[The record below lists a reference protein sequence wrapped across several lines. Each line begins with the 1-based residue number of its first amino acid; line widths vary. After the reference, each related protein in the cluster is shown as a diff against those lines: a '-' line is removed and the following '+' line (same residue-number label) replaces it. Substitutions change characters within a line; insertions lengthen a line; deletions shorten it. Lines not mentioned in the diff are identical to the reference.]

1 MMLLP
6 RLEFF
11 RARLAQRHF
20 SRGLLAI
27 EMVALIG
34 IILISTLV
42 VLMAMSVAISG
53 HEVNDKLFYRSLS
66 VGFACVFAASSLGAA
81 FGFIFGIPRVL
92 QRRPGSLEKGQQF
105 AITEKTGSQLFF
117 TNTSLEEISDWLTKI
132 IVGIGLVQFT
142 TILESIHSAS
152 LFAAA
157 FVYEQTPTLEPPTG
171 RNSTR
176 WLVAN
181 HPISSFLFA
190 LIITSLLSTCLFIY
204 VEMRTR
210 VTRIFLVTEKE
221 VAGTGSDAK
230 ISMPKLIGDIPD
242 VGGSTGKKI
251 EGGGTQHFLTLLE
264 PSTEERALATTS
276 WEQLDGPAQIGTW
289 AVAQAKDKNFQ
300 VAEDALR
307 EALKLAPGNVNL
319 LQRLA
324 ELRLV
329 RRNDQGFVETM
340 NELAARK
347 VSMTADLQAL
357 FEKALLVALYLSG
370 RDSVEK
376 AIHIS
381 KVLIDHPPVQAIT
394 YLHRACALGQKYA
407 FLDSE
412 TAEAK
417 KVRTL
422 ALDALRKVVELVPDP
437 MDWRRVLMRQLYDP
451 KRFNGKSNEDD
462 LTAFQGD
469 REFDDLITEGT
480 E

>member
-1 MMLLP
+1 MMFSQ
-6 RLEFF
+6 RSEFF
-11 RARLAQRHF
+11 RARLAQRNF
-20 SRGLLAI
+20 TRGLEAI
-27 EMVALIG
+27 EKL
-34 IILISTLV
+34 
-42 VLMAMSVAISG
+42 AISG
-53 HEVNDKLFYRSLS
+53 ALLLSILVALMAISMATSEKGWSFGLFFRSIS
-66 VGFACVFAASSLGAA
+66 VGFACIFAATALGAA

-92 QRRPGSLEKGQQF
+92 QRRPASIEKGQQF

-142 TILESIHSAS
+142 TILESIHAAS
-152 LFAAA
+152 VFAAA
-157 FVYEQTPTLEPPTG
+157 FVYEQIPALEPPYGT
-171 RNSTR
+171 NATR

-190 LIITSLLSTCLFIY
+190 IIVTSLLSTCLFVY

-221 VAGTGSDAK
+221 VAGTASDGK
-230 ISMPKLIGDIPD
+230 ISMPKLIGDIPESD
-242 VGGSTGKKI
+242 GATGKKI
-251 EGGGTQHFLTLLE
+251 EGGGTRHFLTLLE
-264 PSTEERALATTS
+264 PSNEERALATTS
-276 WEQLDGPAQIGTW
+276 WDQLDGPAQIGTW

-347 VSMTADLQAL
+347 VSMTPDLQAL
-357 FEKALLVALYLSG
+357 FDKALLVALYLSG

-381 KVLIDHPPVQAIT
+381 KVLIDHPPVKVIT

-407 FLDSE
+407 FLDSD
-412 TAEAK
+412 TAEAQ

-451 KRFNGKSNEDD
+451 KRFNGKPNEDD

-469 REFDDLITEGT
+469 KEFEDLVTEGT

>member
-1 MMLLP
+1 MFLP

-11 RARLAQRHF
+11 SARLAQRHF

-27 EMVALIG
+27 ECVAL
-34 IILISTLV
+34 LAAALLV
-42 VLMAMSVAISG
+42 LLVALMAASVAISEHG
-53 HEVNDKLFYRSLS
+53 FSWKLFYRSLS
-66 VGFACVFAASSLGAA
+66 VGLASVFAASSLGAA

-92 QRRPGSLEKGQQF
+92 QRRPGSIEKGQQF

-142 TILESIHSAS
+142 TILEAIHSAS

-157 FVYEQTPTLEPPTG
+157 FVYDEIPTLEPPTG
-171 RNSTR
+171 SNSIR

-230 ISMPKLIGDIPD
+230 ISMPKLIGDIPE

-347 VSMTADLQAL
+347 VSMTPDLQAL
-357 FEKALLVALYLSG
+357 FDKALLVALYLSG

-381 KVLIDHPPVQAIT
+381 KVLINHPPVKVIT

-407 FLDSE
+407 FLDSD
-412 TAEAK
+412 TAEAQ
-417 KVRTL
+417 KVRTM
-422 ALDALRKVVELVPDP
+422 ALDALRKVVELAPDP
-437 MDWRRVLMRQLYDP
+437 MDWRRMLMRQLYDP
-451 KRFNGKSNEDD
+451 KRFNGKPNEDD

-469 REFDDLITEGT
+469 REFEDLITEGI

>member
-1 MMLLP
+1 MFLQ
-6 RLEFF
+6 RSESF
-11 RARLAQRHF
+11 RARVAQRNF
-20 SRGLLAI
+20 SRGLEAI
-27 EMVALIG
+27 ERFAVYGALVLSALVAL
-34 IILISTLV
+34 
-42 VLMAMSVAISG
+42 MAISVAISENG
-53 HEVNDKLFYRSLS
+53 LNARLFFRSFS
-66 VGFACVFAASSLGAA
+66 VGFACVFAATALGAA

-92 QRRPGSLEKGQQF
+92 QRRPGGIEKGQQF

-142 TILESIHSAS
+142 AILESIHAAS

-157 FVYEQTPTLEPPTG
+157 FVYDSMPALEPPAGT
-171 RNSTR
+171 NATR

-181 HPISSFLFA
+181 HPISSFLFS
-190 LIITSLLSTCLFIY
+190 IIVTSLLSTCLFVY

-221 VAGTGSDAK
+221 VAGTEADGP
-230 ISMPKLIGDIPD
+230 ISMPKLIGDIPE
-242 VGGSTGKKI
+242 VGGSTGKKLQ
-251 EGGGTQHFLTLLE
+251 GGGTQHFLTLLE
-264 PSTEERALATTS
+264 PSTEERALAMTS
-276 WEQLDGPAQIGTW
+276 WDQLNGPAQIGTW

-340 NELAARK
+340 NELAVRR
-347 VSMTADLQAL
+347 VSMAPDLQAL
-357 FEKALLVALYLSG
+357 FEKALLIALYLSG

-376 AIHIS
+376 ALHIS
-381 KVLIDHPPVQAIT
+381 NVLIEHPPVKAIT

-412 TAEAK
+412 TAEAQ
-417 KVRTL
+417 KVRAN

-437 MDWRRVLMRQLYDP
+437 MAWERVLMRQLYDP
-451 KRFNGKSNEDD
+451 KRFNGKPSEDD
-462 LTAFQGD
+462 LTTFRGD
-469 REFDDLITEGT
+469 TEFEELITGGVE
-480 E
+480 

>member
-1 MMLLP
+1 MLSL
-6 RLEFF
+6 RSEFF

-20 SRGLLAI
+20 SRGLQAI
-27 EMVALIG
+27 EWVALLG
-34 IILISTLV
+34 AALLVLLV
-42 VLMAMSVAISG
+42 VLMAASVAISEPG
-53 HEVNDKLFYRSLS
+53 FSRKLFVRSIS
-66 VGFACVFAASSLGAA
+66 VGMACVFAASSLGAA

-92 QRRPGSLEKGQQF
+92 QRRPGSIEKGQQF

-157 FVYEQTPTLEPPTG
+157 FVYEQTPTFEPPAG
-171 RNSTR
+171 INATR

-190 LIITSLLSTCLFIY
+190 IIVTSLLSTCLFIY

-221 VAGTGSDAK
+221 VAGTGLDAK

-242 VGGSTGKKI
+242 VGGSTGKI

-347 VSMTADLQAL
+347 VSMTPDLQAL
-357 FEKALLVALYLSG
+357 FDKALLVALYLSG

-381 KVLIDHPPVQAIT
+381 KVLINHPPVKVIT

-407 FLDSE
+407 FLDSD
-412 TAEAK
+412 TAEAQ
-417 KVRTL
+417 KVRTM
-422 ALDALRKVVELVPDP
+422 ALDALRKVVELAPDP
-437 MDWRRVLMRQLYDP
+437 MDWRRMLMRQLYDP
-451 KRFNGKSNEDD
+451 KRFNGKPNEDD

-469 REFDDLITEGT
+469 REFEDLITEGI